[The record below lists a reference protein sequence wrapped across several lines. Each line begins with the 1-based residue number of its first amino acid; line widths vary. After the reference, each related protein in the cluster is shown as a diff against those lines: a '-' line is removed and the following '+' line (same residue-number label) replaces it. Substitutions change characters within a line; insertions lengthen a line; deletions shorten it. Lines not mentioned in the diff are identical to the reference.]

1 MWTEEKKERKAL
13 CWRNHFV
20 TATISTAS
28 WNKSDLWHQM
38 QMSQMHQSNK
48 PIFNIRKLK
57 NSINGEKYESSF
69 SNHFQRALMKLK
81 PPVSTATLCKM
92 VEIRKKEK
100 IEQN

>member
-1 MWTEEKKERKAL
+1 M

-20 TATISTAS
+20 TATVSTAS

-57 NSINGEKYESSF
+57 NSINGEKYESRF

-92 VEIRKKEK
+92 IEIRKKEK